1 MYKLWPLPLQKSAGD
16 FTIAA
21 VKGFIRS
28 ISLSDGNSL
37 QDTLRL
43 LTVWFEHGHQSG
55 VYEALVDGLKTIQI
69 DTWLQVSFGSDE
81 CMNVHNFY
89 VVVYLQMISCFSHK
103 AFAHVEDL
111 LILRCLEN
119 VVFIVELSNEM
130 STNSSKSA

>member
-1 MYKLWPLPLQKSAGD
+1 M
-16 FTIAA
+16 AA

-69 DTWLQVSFGSDE
+69 DTWLQVR
-81 CMNVHNFY
+81 
-89 VVVYLQMISCFSHK
+89 
-103 AFAHVEDL
+103 VEQVL
-111 LILRCLEN
+111 LKICTAASL
-119 VVFIVELSNEM
+119 ELSLLDLIFV
-130 STNSSKSA
+130 SVCCLC

>member
-1 MYKLWPLPLQKSAGD
+1 M
-16 FTIAA
+16 AA

-69 DTWLQVSFGSDE
+69 DTWLQVR
-81 CMNVHNFY
+81 M
-89 VVVYLQMISCFSHK
+89 
-103 AFAHVEDL
+103 
-111 LILRCLEN
+111 
-119 VVFIVELSNEM
+119 
-130 STNSSKSA
+130 